1 MSELFIEIYNHFLE
15 RDEDAK
21 EMQNKVNLEL
31 ERMLIP
37 YKDKFTEEEKEKV
50 YTFLYDVA
58 YISEREAVLYGVK
71 LMMRLFLM
79 LYV

>member
-1 MSELFIEIYNHFLE
+1 MSELLVEIFNHLLE

-37 YKDKFTEEEKEKV
+37 YKNKFTEEEKEKA
-50 YTFLYDVA
+50 YTFLYDIV
-58 YISEREAVLYGVK
+58 YISEREAVLYGIK
-71 LMMRLFLM
+71 LMMKLFLE
-79 LYV
+79 L

>member
-1 MSELFIEIYNHFLE
+1 MTELFIEIFNIILE
-15 RDEDAK
+15 RDENAK
-21 EMQNKVNLEL
+21 EMQNRVNMEI

-37 YKDKFTEEEKEKV
+37 YKNELTEEEKEKV

-79 LYV
+79 L